1 MKRRDSFYLSEVH
14 DLKTDNLHDVYL
26 DLFSNIQSIIK
37 GNKTIIRNMLAAFFS
52 EGHLLFDDVPG
63 TGKTTM
69 AKALARSV
77 GVDFKRV
84 QFTPDL
90 LPSDITGVSVFN
102 KKESIFQFRKGPVFT
117 NILLA
122 DEINRAN
129 PKTQS
134 ALLEAMSERQVT
146 VDGTLYSFES
156 LFFVVATENPVESTG
171 TYALPESQLDR
182 FAMRL
187 TPGYVNHATECAVV
201 TEHMNGKRLDDIS
214 SVVSSEQVKEVMK
227 AIKQIRVSEDIVSYI
242 VSLVTATR
250 EAEGVVI
257 GASPRASIYLLEIA
271 RALAFFD
278 KREFVI
284 PRDVKDSAISVIA
297 HRLVL
302 QPSVRYGGVTA
313 ESIVADIL
321 KTVPV
326 PS

>member
-1 MKRRDSFYLSEVH
+1 MSGFTTQK
-14 DLKTDNLHDVYL
+14 LHDVYL
-26 DLFSNIQSIIK
+26 NLFSNIQSIIK
-37 GNKTIIRNMLAAFFS
+37 GNKLTIRHMLAAFFA
-52 EGHLLFDDVPG
+52 EGHLLLDDVPG

-69 AKALARSV
+69 AKAVARSI

-90 LPSDITGVSVFN
+90 LPSDITGVSVYN
-102 KKESIFQFRKGPVFT
+102 KKESSFQFRKGPVFT
-117 NILLA
+117 TILLA

-146 VDGTLYSFES
+146 VDGTLYPFDS
-156 LFFVVATENPVESTG
+156 LFFVIATENPVESTG

-187 TPGYVNHATECAVV
+187 TPGYVDYATECAVV
-201 TEHMNGKRLDDIS
+201 TEHMNGKRLS
-214 SVVSSEQVKEVMK
+214 SLESVVTQEEVKEVIK
-227 AIKQIRVSEDIVSYI
+227 AIKKVRVSEHIISYI

-250 EAEGVVI
+250 GAEGVVI
-257 GASPRASIYLLEIA
+257 GASPRASIFMMEIA

-278 KREFVI
+278 EREFVI
-284 PRDVKDSAISVIA
+284 PKDIKEIASAVIA

-302 QPSVRYGGVTA
+302 QPSARYGGLTA
-313 ESIVADIL
+313 ATVVDKIL
-321 KTVPV
+321 DSVTVP
-326 PS
+326 S